1 MKKVFDEIFVDMTRF
16 GTKIPTSEYSD
27 IGKYII
33 VDQSQNQ
40 VAGYTDNEQGLFNDL
55 PAIIFGDHTRVIKYV
70 DKPFFL
76 GADGT
81 KILKSKLKN
90 VNYKYLFY
98 ALQNAKI
105 PNTGYNRHF
114 KWLKSLKINY
124 PSALSQSSTVMLLDK
139 ISHIIDCKKKKM
151 DLLDSL
157 VKARFV
163 EMFGD
168 IEINSNKY
176 PTKKLGIV
184 ANIGSS
190 HRVFTTEFVE
200 KGIPFYRGTEIAEL
214 ANGKKPS
221 NPFYI
226 SQEHYNRLTRDDGKP
241 QIGDLLMPSICNKGQ
256 VWMVDTEEPFYYKD
270 GRVLCISPNRAMFSS
285 KYFTYFMREKTLLE
299 YPRLGSGSTF
309 AEFKIFLLKDM
320 DIIIP
325 PRELQNSFANFI
337 SKVDKSK
344 SSNTMMKN
352 KKYTNLSA

>member
-163 EMFGD
+163 EMFGMPISNTKMWSTEKMDKVAPIVYSKKKD
-168 IEINSNKY
+168 IDNVWLLNLDMVE
-176 PTKKLGIV
+176 
-184 ANIGSS
+184 ANTGRIIDYLFVHKNEIGSS
-190 HRVFTTEFVE
+190 TYSFDTSNVLYSKLRPYLNKVVIPDRCGYATSELLPLQPKNGVLNREYLAYMLRSKEFVTMINE
-200 KGIPFYRGTEIAEL
+200 KVAGA
-214 ANGKKPS
+214 K
-221 NPFYI
+221 
-226 SQEHYNRLTRDDGKP
+226 
-241 QIGDLLMPSICNKGQ
+241 MP
-256 VWMVDTEEPFYYKD
+256 
-270 GRVLCISPNRAMFSS
+270 RVSMNDFRN
-285 KYFTYFMREKTLLE
+285 
-299 YPRLGSGSTF
+299 
-309 AEFKIFLLKDM
+309 FKVP
-320 DIIIP
+320 IP
-325 PRELQNSFANFI
+325 PLKLQCVFADFVQQ
-337 SKVDKSK
+337 VDKSK
-344 SSNTMMKN
+344 ASNTMVKN
-352 KKYTNLSA
+352 IQNCQLDVII